1 VKLKHRGK
9 NEPTFF
15 LPRIL
20 FLAVFFVA
28 GTFLGQVF
36 ARRVSVAVGQELTE
50 YLRQYILTEHDH
62 SVQMVLSAV
71 VLYLRYPF
79 LAVLFGFAS
88 IGVLLIPGMTV
99 LFGFLVSF
107 SVSCFT
113 AAFGME
119 GIFLALAAYGI
130 RCVVTLPCYFLL
142 AVPALENA
150 VVLAQLSFGRR
161 QHGMALRL
169 GRSWWI
175 RLLICLV
182 ILLLGVCVDFMI
194 SPLLLQWG
202 MEQFLL

>member
-1 VKLKHRGK
+1 MKLKHRGK
-9 NEPTFF
+9 NEPTLF

-36 ARRVSVAVGQELTE
+36 ARRVSVVVGQELTE
-50 YLRQYILTEHDH
+50 YLKQYILTEHEH

-107 SVSCFT
+107 SVSCFV

-119 GIFLALAAYGI
+119 GVFLSLAAYGI

-150 VVLAQLSFGRR
+150 VVLARLSFGRR

-169 GRSWWI
+169 GRSWWM

-182 ILLLGVCVDFMI
+182 ILLLSVCVDFMI

-202 MEQFLL
+202 MEQFLI

>member
-1 VKLKHRGK
+1 MKLKHRGK

>member
-142 AVPALENA
+142 AVPALKNA

>member
-202 MEQFLL
+202 MEQFLF

>member
-142 AVPALENA
+142 AVPALKNA

-202 MEQFLL
+202 MEQFLF

>member
-1 VKLKHRGK
+1 MKLKHRGK

-142 AVPALENA
+142 AVPALKNA

>member
-1 VKLKHRGK
+1 MKLKHRGK

-202 MEQFLL
+202 MEQFLF

>member
-1 VKLKHRGK
+1 MKLKHRGK

-50 YLRQYILTEHDH
+50 YLRQYILTGHDH
-62 SVQMVLSAV
+62 SIQMVLSAV

-142 AVPALENA
+142 AVPALKNA